1 MSNLLY
7 MEAGESI
14 IPSICIIVICGF
26 TLLIF
31 SHYNEYK
38 RVERHFF
45 MTNKYLYIVL
55 EICYYLLFIS
65 FVYNSRYLVYQLIKH
80 LFQKYYKIKINL

>member
-1 MSNLLY
+1 MDSNYITGLY
-7 MEAGESI
+7 V
-14 IPSICIIVICGF
+14 CIFIVVVCGI

-31 SHYNEYK
+31 SKYNEYK

-45 MTNKYLYIVL
+45 TTNKYLYIVL

-65 FVYNSRYLVYQLIKH
+65 FVYNARYLAYQGIKH
-80 LFQKYYKIKINL
+80 LVHKYYKIKIDL